1 MVISHALSALD
12 IKDDPSRT
20 GTPDEYDGEDT
31 RERWSDLDQDQ
42 KIDIAVEYMR
52 NYTLRCGVAKAGLL
66 WQEALTESVTTK
78 GMINH
83 IGRLFVRENG
93 NDWVW

>member
-1 MVISHALSALD
+1 MTYNNLVFDKIFNTSD
-12 IKDDPSRT
+12 MRNDPD
-20 GTPDEYDGEDT
+20 PADAKEDT
-31 RERWSDLDQDQ
+31 RERWTDLDQDK

-52 NYTLRCGVAKAGLL
+52 IYTLRCGAAKAGLL

-83 IGRLFVRENG
+83 IGRLFVRENSKE
-93 NDWVW
+93 WIW